1 VRLDIRYQTQF
12 RYAHPVR
19 ESNNELRA
27 CPTTDD
33 RQQLVSYRLTTRP
46 AARVLATTD
55 YWGTRVDAFGMRA
68 PHRELEIAAES
79 TVETFPGRIMAAA
92 PTLAQLSDPLFRE
105 EHIEYLERTAHVD
118 WGPNV
123 EAEARRRAEPLGDDV
138 AGVLLS
144 LYRAGGTLL
153 RYVPGATFV
162 GMPVDEV
169 LACGEGV
176 CQDFTHLAIAL
187 CRSVGIPARYVSGYL
202 FATDDATG
210 AAGDADTVVVQTHAW
225 IEVALPGAGWWALD
239 PTNHQEV
246 GEQHVKI
253 GHGRDYDDVPPLR
266 GVFSGPA
273 EHEMDVE
280 VEMRRV
286 AAAQQQQ

>member
-1 VRLDIRYQTQF
+1 MRLDIRYETRF
-12 RYAHPVR
+12 AYAQPVR
-19 ESNNELRA
+19 ESNNEVRA
-27 CPTTDD
+27 CPATDD
-33 RQQLVSYRLTTRP
+33 RQQLVSYRLTTKP
-46 AARVLATTD
+46 AARVLPNID
-55 YWGTRVDAFGMRA
+55 YWGTRVDAFGVRP
-68 PHRELEIAAES
+68 PHTELEILAES
-79 TVETFPGRIMAAA
+79 TVETTPVRIMAAA
-92 PTLAQLSDPLFRE
+92 PSMAELTAPLFRE
-105 EHIEYLERTAHVD
+105 QHIEYLERTAHVD
-118 WGPNV
+118 WGANV

-138 AGVLLS
+138 VGVLLS

-153 RYVPGATFV
+153 RYAPGATFV

-202 FATDDATG
+202 FAADDATG
-210 AAGDADTVVVQTHAW
+210 ADSGEDTVVVQTHAW
-225 IEVALPGAGWWALD
+225 IEAALPGSGWWALD

-266 GVFSGPA
+266 GVFSGPP
-273 EHEMDVE
+273 EHDMDARVE
-280 VEMRRV
+280 IRRI